1 MEKQSNNVLDKIDE
15 DLIIFRN
22 DQIINTELNNMNLD
36 IKNLEL
42 KNDQIDKASINN
54 SELRDDFDLKK
65 KLHQQNINNNNNFSI
80 SSTIHFTGI
89 DYKEIIQKFGKLN
102 NNWINSLKSQ
112 SLVNVLEELN
122 LNNFDKKNNIRH
134 DKVKELSII
143 INDKSKLTI
152 KKRTISQSQNREP
165 YITNS
170 KNEVLSII
178 SNNYNKNVHI
188 ESFAL
193 QKDKKI
199 LSIDEEIQLKNAKN
213 DATIHSAS
221 IKFNLEFVQENVFY
235 HVDKLNITNLN
246 EFNKEKVFF

>member
-152 KKRTISQSQNREP
+152 KKRTINQSQNREP

-193 QKDKKI
+193 QKEKKI

>member
-152 KKRTISQSQNREP
+152 KKRTINQSQNREP

>member
-122 LNNFDKKNNIRH
+122 LNNFDKKNNIVI
-134 DKVKELSII
+134 KLIPII
-143 INDKSKLTI
+143 L
-152 KKRTISQSQNREP
+152 
-165 YITNS
+165 
-170 KNEVLSII
+170 V
-178 SNNYNKNVHI
+178 
-188 ESFAL
+188 
-193 QKDKKI
+193 
-199 LSIDEEIQLKNAKN
+199 
-213 DATIHSAS
+213 
-221 IKFNLEFVQENVFY
+221 
-235 HVDKLNITNLN
+235 
-246 EFNKEKVFF
+246 